1 MQTSSAWTDDDVLA
15 AAAEWLWLPDGTEV
29 LDGDVTILRRP
40 AWLARRVAVERTRSD
55 RPAAELIDEASSI
68 ARGWEADTLQWAVG
82 DHDAPDLATELE
94 ARGAVVD
101 DVLDILGLPLG
112 ARPEL
117 PKAPGVE
124 AAVVETREQLAAVG
138 DINAEVWGDAPLAER
153 LGAEFAELRRILDE
167 GTGFRVLATLEGVPA
182 AAGGVTLAPG
192 PRGLGPVARLWGA
205 ATREPHRGR
214 GLYRAV
220 LEERLRRSADAG
232 AEMALV
238 KGRITTSAP
247 ILKRAG
253 FRRVGGERRFTLPL

>member
-29 LDGDVTILRRP
+29 VDGDVTILRRP

-55 RPAAELIDEASSI
+55 RPAAELIDEASSV
-68 ARGWEADTLQWAVG
+68 ARGWEAETLQWAVR
-82 DHDAPDLATELE
+82 DDDAPDLAAELE

-101 DVLDILGLPLG
+101 DVLDILGLPLAG
-112 ARPEL
+112 RPEL
-117 PKAPGVE
+117 PQAPGVQAE
-124 AAVVETREQLAAVG
+124 GVDAREQLAAVG
-138 DINAEVWGDAPLAER
+138 DINAAVWGDAPLGER

-167 GTGFRVLATLEGVPA
+167 GTGFRVLASLDGVPA
-182 AAGGVTLAPG
+182 ATGGVTLAPG
-192 PRGLGPVARLWGA
+192 PRGLGLVARLWGA
-205 ATREPHRGR
+205 ATVESQRGR

-220 LEERLRRSADAG
+220 LDERLRRAAQAG
-232 AEMALV
+232 AELALV

-253 FRRVGGERRFTLPL
+253 FRRVGGERRFVLPL